1 MAVTKASLF
10 EEEDIRL
17 ADWARALGHPARIA
31 ILNVLARRCTC
42 LCGDITDELPLAQS
56 TISQHLKVLKE
67 AGIIHGEIDGV
78 KTCYCLNPEV
88 VQELQKSLES
98 FAAYLSDHSSVVE
111 CQPSSNKT
119 SKE

>member
-10 EEEDIRL
+10 EKEDIRL
-17 ADWARALGHPARIA
+17 ADWAKALGHPARIA

-67 AGIIHGEIDGV
+67 AGIIQGEIDGV
-78 KTCYCLNPEV
+78 KVCYCLNPAV
-88 VQELQKSLES
+88 VKQLHEMLTS
-98 FAAYLSDHSSVVE
+98 FTGYLSEHSDATG
-111 CQPSSNKT
+111 CGI
-119 SKE
+119 